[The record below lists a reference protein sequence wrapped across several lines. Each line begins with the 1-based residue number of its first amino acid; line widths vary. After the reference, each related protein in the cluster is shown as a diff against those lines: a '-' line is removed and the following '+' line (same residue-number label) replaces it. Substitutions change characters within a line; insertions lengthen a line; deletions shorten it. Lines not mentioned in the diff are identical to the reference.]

1 MKVMHSE
8 WTDRLHHWIRTLKD
22 DFYEPLGEIAWEA
35 FRTKEHRTPEE
46 VAQID
51 RVLDIVGQ
59 ELMPEVA
66 LR

>member
-46 VAQID
+46 VAQHPESYTGKYLKA
-51 RVLDIVGQ
+51 VLG
-59 ELMPEVA
+59 
-66 LR
+66 